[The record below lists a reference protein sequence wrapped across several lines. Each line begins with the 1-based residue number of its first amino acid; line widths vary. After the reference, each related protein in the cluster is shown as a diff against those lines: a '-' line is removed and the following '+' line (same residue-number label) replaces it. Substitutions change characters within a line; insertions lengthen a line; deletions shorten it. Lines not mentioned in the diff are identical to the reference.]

1 MHHFFVDRSS
11 IEGDIIRIEGEDRH
25 HAVDVLRVRTG
36 EELLVSDGEGTDY
49 VCTVTDPG
57 QEELILS
64 VRERLRSDN
73 ELSSEVWLFQ
83 GMPKS
88 DKLELII
95 QKATEL
101 GVSHIVP
108 VMTKNTVVK
117 LDERKLPQKL
127 SRWSSIAEAAAKQSK
142 RSVIPQIHGPMKLT
156 EALELAEGFEVSV
169 IPYEHEEGIESLC
182 EAITGFIPGRRIGI
196 FIGPEG
202 GFDRLEIKL
211 AEHKGVLPVSLGK
224 RILRTETAAIA
235 VLSLVMI
242 RLEIAESMFNKEE

>member
-95 QKATEL
+95 QKAT
-101 GVSHIVP
+101 
-108 VMTKNTVVK
+108 
-117 LDERKLPQKL
+117 
-127 SRWSSIAEAAAKQSK
+127 
-142 RSVIPQIHGPMKLT
+142 
-156 EALELAEGFEVSV
+156 
-169 IPYEHEEGIESLC
+169 
-182 EAITGFIPGRRIGI
+182 
-196 FIGPEG
+196 
-202 GFDRLEIKL
+202 
-211 AEHKGVLPVSLGK
+211 
-224 RILRTETAAIA
+224 
-235 VLSLVMI
+235 
-242 RLEIAESMFNKEE
+242 